1 MCLTCICADLTK
13 PCGQNTQ
20 EIKHPNLHTISFVA
34 VSKEH
39 VCTLISQKPQ
49 TSQDF
54 VEMFARSGQ
63 QDACEKNLH
72 RKWTLIINRG
82 NSNESLRL
90 IIISLQF
97 YFTLNSNIALLLATK

>member
-34 VSKEH
+34 MSKKH
-39 VCTLISQKPQ
+39 VFSTLISQKPQ

-54 VEMFARSGQ
+54 VEMFARSVQ
-63 QDACEKNLH
+63 QDACEK
-72 RKWTLIINRG
+72 IFI
-82 NSNESLRL
+82 ESGR
-90 IIISLQF
+90 
-97 YFTLNSNIALLLATK
+97 

>member
-1 MCLTCICADLTK
+1 M
-13 PCGQNTQ
+13 
-20 EIKHPNLHTISFVA
+20 
-34 VSKEH
+34 SKEH
-39 VCTLISQKPQ
+39 VFSTLISQKPQ

-82 NSNESLRL
+82 NFNESLRL

>member
-1 MCLTCICADLTK
+1 M
-13 PCGQNTQ
+13 
-20 EIKHPNLHTISFVA
+20 
-34 VSKEH
+34 SKEH

-54 VEMFARSGQ
+54 VEMFARSVQ

-82 NSNESLRL
+82 NSNESMRL
-90 IIISLQF
+90 IITSLQF
-97 YFTLNSNIALLLATK
+97 YFSLNSNIALLLATK

>member
-1 MCLTCICADLTK
+1 MSK
-13 PCGQNTQ
+13 
-20 EIKHPNLHTISFVA
+20 KHVFS
-34 VSKEH
+34 
-39 VCTLISQKPQ
+39 TLISQKPQ

-90 IIISLQF
+90 IITSLQF
-97 YFTLNSNIALLLATK
+97 YFSLNSNIALLMATK

>member
-1 MCLTCICADLTK
+1 MK

-20 EIKHPNLHTISFVA
+20 EIKHLNLHTISFVA
-34 VSKEH
+34 MSKEH

-63 QDACEKNLH
+63 QDACGK
-72 RKWTLIINRG
+72 K
-82 NSNESLRL
+82 SSESGR
-90 IIISLQF
+90 
-97 YFTLNSNIALLLATK
+97 